1 MILDELKV
9 KSDDSHFTEDHIIFL
24 VNKYRAF
31 ILKQKYA
38 DIKKQISESDYQTIC
53 LDLIEVPAISGEP
66 CEGDNYLRSKE
77 KIPNILPVGNTMV
90 YPIDYYQG
98 NITFISRERMRYV
111 GHNRFLQNIIYC
123 SISPDNYLYFK
134 SSNPQFLYLEKV
146 RMTAIFEDINT
157 NTNIM
162 CETED
167 NKICDVLDSPYP
179 LEDAY
184 IPVVIE
190 LVVKEL
196 TPAVAKQEDE
206 VNNTNDDLSQPNTV
220 RQP

>member
-1 MILDELKV
+1 
-9 KSDDSHFTEDHIIFL
+9 
-24 VNKYRAF
+24 
-31 ILKQKYA
+31 
-38 DIKKQISESDYQTIC
+38 
-53 LDLIEVPAISGEP
+53 
-66 CEGDNYLRSKE
+66 
-77 KIPNILPVGNTMV
+77 
-90 YPIDYYQG
+90 
-98 NITFISRERMRYV
+98 MRYV

-157 NTNIM
+157 NINIM
-162 CETED
+162 CEIED

-206 VNNTNDDLSQPNTV
+206 VNNANDDLSQPNTV